1 MKISHETVTD
11 KMEQI
16 AQRIAQHSCAPM
28 DGRIP
33 LPVAKRLVRAEVK
46 ALIARK
52 PLETVN
58 TYLIVEMLDF
68 TFNENFFRELTK
80 ISEQFVAKLN

>member
-33 LPVAKRLVRAEVK
+33 LQVAKRLVRAEVK

>member
-1 MKISHETVTD
+1 MKISHETITD

-33 LPVAKRLVRAEVK
+33 LQVAKRLVRAEVK
-46 ALIARK
+46 ALIARNT
-52 PLETVN
+52 LETV
-58 TYLIVEMLDF
+58 TTHKISEMLDF
-68 TFNENFFRELTK
+68 TFNENFFRELAK
-80 ISEQFVAKLN
+80 ISERFVAKSN

>member
-1 MKISHETVTD
+1 MKISHETITD

-33 LPVAKRLVRAEVK
+33 LQVAKRLVRAEVK
-46 ALIARK
+46 ALIARSQSQS
-52 PLETVN
+52 LHSVN
-58 TYLIVEMLDF
+58 EMLDF
-68 TFNENFFRELTK
+68 TFNENFFRELAK
-80 ISEQFVAKLN
+80 ISERFVAKSN